1 MPLLARWKGRIPA
14 NSVCTEFVSHY
25 VDMCPTILEA
35 AGAQIPEQV
44 QGQSFLPLCLGQKQE
59 RKPYIVS
66 EFHGSHMGFYTIRSI
81 RTEKYKYIFH
91 TGADDEFYDLSE
103 DPYEMSNR
111 IEWPEYADVVKELK
125 LHLVEWMRET
135 RDHLY
140 TEYMVYYLTKNE
152 DLALQ
157 APGRGRVKW

>member
-1 MPLLARWKGRIPA
+1 M
-14 NSVCTEFVSHY
+14 
-25 VDMCPTILEA
+25 
-35 AGAQIPEQV
+35 AGV
-44 QGQSFLPLCLGQKQE
+44 RRC
-59 RKPYIVS
+59 
-66 EFHGSHMGFYTIRSI
+66 
-81 RTEKYKYIFH
+81 
-91 TGADDEFYDLSE
+91 
-103 DPYEMSNR
+103 
-111 IEWPEYADVVKELK
+111 VKELK

>member
-1 MPLLARWKGRIPA
+1 M
-14 NSVCTEFVSHY
+14 
-25 VDMCPTILEA
+25 
-35 AGAQIPEQV
+35 
-44 QGQSFLPLCLGQKQE
+44 
-59 RKPYIVS
+59 
-66 EFHGSHMGFYTIRSI
+66 
-81 RTEKYKYIFH
+81 
-91 TGADDEFYDLSE
+91 LSASGLHKSAL
-103 DPYEMSNR
+103 EMSNR

-157 APGRGRVKW
+157 APGRGRVKWWDSKEGNKRRASK

>member
-1 MPLLARWKGRIPA
+1 MSPCWPAGRAGFPQ
-14 NSVCTEFVSHY
+14 
-25 VDMCPTILEA
+25 ILCVRNLSLTTWTCA
-35 AGAQIPEQV
+35 PQQV

-140 TEYMVYYLTKNE
+140 TEDMVY
-152 DLALQ
+152 
-157 APGRGRVKW
+157 